1 MFLLTIYLVY
11 LVISLKKKISF
22 RDAEEDEDEGVEN
35 YFTIKMIFR
44 SQFLLF
50 SIHFNLEVI

>member
-1 MFLLTIYLVY
+1 M
-11 LVISLKKKISF
+11 VISLKKKISF